1 MLNVMDQLVTLVA
14 SIVLGVSLAASCGL
28 RAFLPLFLV
37 GMGARLGLVDLG
49 DAFEWLG
56 HTPALLALG
65 VGVVCELL
73 GDKIPFVN
81 HVLDLLATPLR
92 ALAGMLVLAA
102 TIVDMPI
109 WVVALLAIIIGGGV
123 AVAVHVTKSG
133 LRGASTAAT
142 AGASSPFHSAVEDLV
157 CLFSTIFSMV
167 FWVVALV
174 IAAGALLL
182 FGMSA
187 RAVYQRLQSRRA

>member
-1 MLNVMDQLVTLVA
+1 MDQLVTLLA
-14 SIVLGVSLAASCGL
+14 SLVLGVSLAASCGL
-28 RAFLPLFLV
+28 RAFLPLFVL

-92 ALAGMLVLAA
+92 AVAGMLVLAA
-102 TIVDMPI
+102 TVVDMPI
-109 WVVALLAIIIGGGV
+109 WIVALLAIILGGGV
-123 AVAVHVTKSG
+123 ALAVHVTKSG

-182 FGMSA
+182 AGISA
-187 RAVYQRLQSRRA
+187 RAVYQRLQSRKA

>member
-1 MLNVMDQLVTLVA
+1 MLDVMDQLVTLIA

-28 RAFLPLFLV
+28 RAFLPLFVV
-37 GMGARLGLVDLG
+37 GVGARLGLVDLG

-65 VGVVCELL
+65 IGVVLELA

-109 WVVALLAIIIGGGV
+109 WVVALLAIIVGGGV
-123 AVAVHVTKSG
+123 ALAVHVTKSG
-133 LRGASTAAT
+133 LRKASTVAT
-142 AGASSPFHSAVEDLV
+142 AGTASPFHSIVEDVV

-187 RAVYQRLQSRRA
+187 RAVYQRMQRT